1 MIFSNLII
9 YKLSTLYKILQ
20 ELDKDLNFK
29 ILEVKSEEILKN
41 KIKDI
46 NTHLIIT
53 KNKIANI
60 DNQLVFDQYQMS

>member
-53 KNKIANI
+53 KNKIDNI
-60 DNQLVFDQYQMS
+60 SVFT